1 MKAQAITTIIL
12 LVGLACYFGYWGIQY
27 IAFRPF
33 SIECISCMAIAIAS
47 IGGIAEQYRNNIKIK
62 KS

>member
-12 LVGLACYFGYWGIQY
+12 LIGLAIYFGYWSFQY
-27 IAFRPF
+27 ITFKPI
-33 SIECISCMAIAIAS
+33 SIECISSIAIVVAS
-47 IGGIAEQYRNNIKIK
+47 IGGIAEQYRNSIKTK